1 VRPLRTGAC
10 AGCAT
15 VGDAL
20 HPERAAVSSNNWVA
34 PTDSHRADLAVLSQ
48 THERVGIGNGLWSSI
63 GFFMMPGVMNG
74 VFGRLAGIIVPIEKE
89 EDPRNLA
96 ILAGIFLLCM
106 IWQMINLGKN
116 RSALQKKLSL
126 YDDEKVNFLLYNPI
140 TAICCIPCLVCQVR
154 TSLDLCQHDGRTDGL
169 TATVCCERERLTSD
183 SGLFS
188 A

>member
-1 VRPLRTGAC
+1 
-10 AGCAT
+10 
-15 VGDAL
+15 
-20 HPERAAVSSNNWVA
+20 
-34 PTDSHRADLAVLSQ
+34 
-48 THERVGIGNGLWSSI
+48 
-63 GFFMMPGVMNG
+63 MMPGVMNG

-89 EDPRNLA
+89 ENLPLNLA